1 MNSWLLQGV
10 SNLYTFYNMSV
21 GATPTG
27 QLTCQTSSPASLLP
41 PGSAVFYLELEEM
54 MESGLDLKETCRT
67 EGAQFFIHAD
77 FYQAGSHLLDKDLI
91 LG

>member
-10 SNLYTFYNMSV
+10 SYLYTLYNRTV

-41 PGSAVFYLELEEM
+41 LGSAVFYLELEEM
-54 MESGLDLKETCRT
+54 MDSGLDLKESCRT
-67 EGAQFFIHAD
+67 EGCSVLHTC
-77 FYQAGSHLLDKDLI
+77 
-91 LG
+91 